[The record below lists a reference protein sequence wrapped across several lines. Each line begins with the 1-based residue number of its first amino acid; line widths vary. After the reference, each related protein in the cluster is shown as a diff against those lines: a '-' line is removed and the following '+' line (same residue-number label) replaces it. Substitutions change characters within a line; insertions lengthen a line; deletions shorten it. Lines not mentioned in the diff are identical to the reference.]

1 MDWQDILSQAG
12 YRLSAPRKQI
22 MQLLLNAKTP
32 QNALAIY
39 QQLKAQGSHLSLV
52 SVYRTLEL
60 LASLGLITMVYDPA
74 GTLGYVPAS
83 AGHHHYIVCQMCHR
97 AVEFIGSE
105 DIAGLVQQVEDE
117 THFSVNDHLLQFFG
131 VCPECQSHLEDTSA

>member
-22 MQLLLNAKTP
+22 MQLLLNAQTP

-117 THFSVNDHLLQFFG
+117 THFR
-131 VCPECQSHLEDTSA
+131 